1 MINQNIRLVILFSVA
16 IVLSVLMTSC
26 RSVQKQKNEQF
37 EKTTQLDEIK
47 TSETVKEDL
56 NINKQVEIE
65 INSHTGIIEETVT
78 YEPIDKDKPA
88 YVINKQGKKIE
99 LNNSKLTEKKTVS
112 NNKTA
117 SNEKSNIQINAK
129 KEAAKQSEASQ
140 KAAAKKAADQL
151 NIKRESGGWSVVF
164 WLVIGLIVAIWL
176 IWKYGR
182 FPWLEKIKS
191 KIWWV

>member
-1 MINQNIRLVILFSVA
+1 MINQNLRLVIFFSVV

-26 RSVQKQKNEQF
+26 RSVQKNKTEQF
-37 EKTTQLDEIK
+37 GFSEQLEETKTA
-47 TSETVKEDL
+47 ETAKEDL
-56 NINKQVEIE
+56 NVNKQVEIE

-88 YVINKQGKKIE
+88 YVVNKQGKKIE

-129 KEAAKQSEASQ
+129 KEAAKQTQAR
-140 KAAAKKAADQL
+140 KKAATKKSNNQL
-151 NIKRESGGWSVVF
+151 NVERKPVKWLAFLWFLIPLGLYLLWKNWKIIKD
-164 WLVIGLIVAIWL
+164 
-176 IWKYGR
+176 
-182 FPWLEKIKS
+182 
-191 KIWWV
+191 KIWWM